1 MNYTT
6 YEDYY
11 LRAINSYLK
20 DSKSGLSKLVLGP
33 TGLGKTHAIPLVIKK
48 LRDETD
54 KRFIYTTHRHVLLEE
69 MEQKLAD
76 EDIPS
81 VYLLSNREVVQNFVE
96 TIKKND
102 LISFDNL
109 ERHFFKD
116 TDLNVRQVKKIIDE
130 FLRELKYAN
139 ELSTVES
146 APKEHKEFTEQRL
159 KHLANKIMRYFREA
173 VEKNPNLISD
183 PLIWDLFPYIKF
195 MEDKA
200 RSVLL
205 TTVHKLMSGF
215 FNGQK
220 TQRITSLSNNII
232 FIDEFDVQE
241 DVILDILTRNPG
253 IDNNFEFVRR
263 FYEEMTIHEKGG
275 KLTQD
280 DKARKNIR
288 EILSV
293 LRKDCQ
299 NEYNFPEINR
309 FTMDANEF
317 KAKSISMFQSGH
329 IVRTAPFFLIDE
341 NPSWKIVDERIPKAL
356 PSGKLFFDIQR
367 AKGRILDFFAE
378 LLLNDMEYQFEEWLH
393 HCYNRPNDNE
403 DGRYSKIIREY
414 TSLRSPL
421 HTKRKLFGQD
431 IRDSVYYRGY
441 NLYTLQRGAHYQYT
455 WDDDV
460 KVKQESLHI
469 TPEYILWQL
478 CQNNAVFG
486 ISATGDLPRY
496 VKAFDLAWIKQKTN
510 YIPIDENDVALIRE
524 MKAEKASTRSYTVEV
539 SPADKLPQEHPLNQL
554 IETME
559 NIGEFNDD

>member
-20 DSKSGLSKLVLGP
+20 DSKTGMLKLVLGP
-33 TGLGKTHAIPLVIKK
+33 TGLGKTFAIPRVIKK
-48 LRDETD
+48 LRDATD
-54 KRFIYTTHRHVLLEE
+54 KRFIYTTHRHNLLKE
-69 MEQKLAD
+69 MEQKLVD

-81 VYLLSNREVVQNFVE
+81 VYLSSNREVVQNFVE
-96 TIKKND
+96 TIKKEN
-102 LISFDNL
+102 LISFDDL
-109 ERHFFKD
+109 ERTFFKD
-116 TDLNVRQVKKIIDE
+116 TNLNVGQIKNFIDK
-130 FLRELKYAN
+130 FLSDLRFIN

-146 APKEHKEFTEQRL
+146 ASKEHKEFAEERL
-159 KHLANKIMRYFREA
+159 KKLANKIMGCFREA
-173 VEKNPNLISD
+173 VEKKNNLID
-183 PLIWDLFPYIKF
+183 NRFIWVLFPYIRFIKD
-195 MEDKA
+195 ETGP
-200 RSVLL
+200 VLL
-205 TTVHKLMSGF
+205 TTVHKLMAGF

-220 TQRITSLSNNII
+220 TQRITSLNNNII

-275 KLTQD
+275 RLNHN
-280 DKARKNIR
+280 DKARKNIK

-293 LRKDCQ
+293 LREECQ

-309 FTMDANEF
+309 FTMDSNEF

-341 NPSWKIVDERIPKAL
+341 NPSWKIVDQQIAKAL

-367 AKGRILDFFAE
+367 AKDRILDFFAD

-393 HCYNRPNDNE
+393 HCYNRPNDNT
-403 DGRYSKIIREY
+403 DGRYSQIIREY

-441 NLYTLQRGAHYQYT
+441 SLYTLQRGVHYQYT

-460 KVKQESLHI
+460 KVKQESLYI

-496 VKAFDLAWIKQKTN
+496 VKAFDLVWLEESKSYISTNKEDITLIQK
-510 YIPIDENDVALIRE
+510 
-524 MKAEKASTRSYTVEV
+524 MKAEKALTRNYTVEV
-539 SPADKLPQEHPLNQL
+539 SPADKLPPGHPLNQL
-554 IETME
+554 IEIME
-559 NIGEFNDD
+559 QVGDFDDD